1 MTNPI
6 DEATTK
12 TAGALRAVKTRF
24 RGLSGVFTTLAKQ
37 HGEVKHLLERAVR
50 TNDPD
55 KQREIWPKLRLEI
68 LSHERAE
75 LLEVY
80 SALERYPDLAEI
92 VLRHRRDARDLEVS
106 IDVLDSAAYGSPA
119 WSTAMRSLEGLVTE
133 HARMEE
139 EEFFP
144 RAAEVLEK
152 EETQALDEPFR
163 QRKAAIMAELGAAA
177 S

>member
-12 TAGALRAVKTRF
+12 TAGALRAVKSRF
-24 RGLSGVFTTLAKQ
+24 RGLTGVFTTLAKQ
-37 HGEVKHLLERAVR
+37 HGEVKHLLERATR
-50 TNDPD
+50 TEDPD
-55 KQREIWPKLRLEI
+55 KQREIWPKLRVEI

-80 SALERYPDLAEI
+80 SALERYADLAEI
-92 VLRHRRDARDLEVS
+92 VTRHRRDARDLEVS
-106 IDVLDSAAYGSPA
+106 IDVLDTAPYGSA
-119 WSTAMRSLEGLVTE
+119 EWATAMRTLHGLVTE

-144 RAAEVLEK
+144 RVVEVLDK
-152 EETQALDEPFR
+152 SETQALDEPFQ
-163 QRKAAIMAELGAAA
+163 QRKATIMAELGAAP
-177 S
+177 

>member
-12 TAGALRAVKTRF
+12 TAGALRAVKSRF
-24 RGLSGVFTTLAKQ
+24 RGLTGVFTTLAKQ
-37 HGEVKHLLERAVR
+37 HGEVKHLLELATR
-50 TNDPD
+50 TNDAD
-55 KQREIWPKLRLEI
+55 KQRQVWPKLRLEI

-80 SALERYPDLAEI
+80 SALERYPDLAE
-92 VLRHRRDARDLEVS
+92 VVARHRRDARDLEVS
-106 IDVLDSAAYGSPA
+106 IDVLDTATYGSTEWA
-119 WSTAMRSLEGLVTE
+119 TAMRTLSGLVTE

-139 EEFFP
+139 DEFFP

-152 EETQALDEPFR
+152 SETQALDEPFQ
-163 QRKAAIMAELGAAA
+163 QRKAAIMAELGHV

>member
-24 RGLSGVFTTLAKQ
+24 RGLSGVFTTLAQQ

-50 TNDPD
+50 ATDPD
-55 KQREIWPKLRLEI
+55 KQREIWPKVRLEI

-80 SALERYPDLAEI
+80 SALEQYPDLAEI

-106 IDVLDSAAYGSPA
+106 IDVLDTAAYGSTE
-119 WSTAMRSLEGLVTE
+119 WSTAMRTLAGLVNE
-133 HARMEE
+133 HVRMEE

-144 RAAEVLEK
+144 RAAEMLEK
-152 EETQALDEPFR
+152 SEAQALDEPFQR
-163 QRKAAIMAELGAAA
+163 RKASIMAELGAAT
-177 S
+177 